1 MQAKVAMTSI
11 TLRIIVALLCYAG
24 VCAEAEV
31 TSLADWP
38 CSEWQARRASGARVD
53 APQMWLSGFMTG
65 LATARDMDVLSFTH
79 AEALF
84 AAMDKFCSAH
94 PERNISAGGLA
105 VFEQIRHSLP
115 TDSPR
120 AL

>member
-1 MQAKVAMTSI
+1 MVAK
-11 TLRIIVALLCYAG
+11 TLRIFVMLVCCGATG
-24 VCAEAEV
+24 VQAEI
-31 TSLADWP
+31 TSLGDWP
-38 CSEWQARRASGARVD
+38 CSVWQARRASGKQVD

-65 LATARDMDVLSFTH
+65 LATARDIDVLSYTH

-84 AAMDKFCSAH
+84 VAMDKFCATH
-94 PERNISAGGLA
+94 PEQNISAGGLA

-115 TDSPR
+115 TTPPR